1 MATLSF
7 FNPETGDKVGEG
19 DGQVHGVA
27 IRNEFL
33 QALEERKKL
42 DSMFAQTEEEMQQTT
57 RRVFKNRE
65 TYCVSGTATTHIGR
79 KKWQRLQRTF
89 GIKKERLP
97 RKWKKAARR
106 IHMEVMPMA
115 SRITNQA
122 ELIANPHADVN
133 VEFAVDYR
141 IKVEGRRTRLTERI
155 AARARYLLSESHRR
169 EVERFMARFHER
181 IKPGMLTYED

>member
-7 FNPETGDKVGEG
+7 FNPETGEKIGEG
-19 DGQVHGVA
+19 KGSLISAD
-27 IRNEFL
+27 
-33 QALEERKKL
+33 KL
-42 DSMFAQTEEEMQQTT
+42 DRMFAQTEEE
-57 RRVFKNRE
+57 RNRLRKKI
-65 TYCVSGTATTHIGR
+65 YNNRQSYNISGSATTHISR
-79 KKWQRLQRTF
+79 KKWQRLQRVF
-89 GIKKERLP
+89 GIKKERQP

-106 IHMEVMPMA
+106 VSMEVCPQP

-133 VEFAVDYR
+133 VEFQLDYR
-141 IKVEGRRTRLTERI
+141 ITVSGRRTRMTERI

>member
-7 FNPETGDKVGEG
+7 FDPETGEKVGEG
-19 DGQVHGVA
+19 DAQVHGVA
-27 IRNEFL
+27 IGNDFL

-42 DSMFAQTEEEMQQTT
+42 DAEPKGFEIQGM
-57 RRVFKNRE
+57 
-65 TYCVSGTATTHIGR
+65 ATTHIGR
-79 KKWQRLQRTF
+79 KKWQRLQRRF
-89 GIKKERLP
+89 GLKKERQP

-106 IHMEVMPMA
+106 VHMEVMPMA

-133 VEFAVDYR
+133 VEFEVNYR

-181 IKPGMLTYED
+181 IKPGMLEYED

>member
-7 FNPETGDKVGEG
+7 FNPETGEKIGEG
-19 DGQVHGVA
+19 EGQVHGVA

-33 QALEERKKL
+33 QALKERKKL
-42 DSMFAQTEEEMQQTT
+42 DAEPKGFEIQ
-57 RRVFKNRE
+57 
-65 TYCVSGTATTHIGR
+65 GLATTHISR
-79 KKWQRLQRTF
+79 KKWQRLQRRF
-89 GIKKERLP
+89 GLKKERLP
-97 RKWKKAARR
+97 RKWKKAAKRVS
-106 IHMEVMPMA
+106 MEVCPLP

-133 VEFAVDYR
+133 VEFDVNYR
-141 IKVEGRRTRLTERI
+141 IKVEGRRTRMTERI